1 MHKTVF
7 TNGLLDGKTAF
18 ITGGSSGINQGI
30 AEAFGQLGANVVIL
44 ARNQEKIDK
53 TVNSLKA
60 NGSEA
65 MGISCDVRDYDGVE
79 SALKAAYEKYGGID
93 CVIAGAAGNF
103 LSPIVGL
110 SSKGFQAVID
120 IDLMGTFNVFRASWD
135 YLTKPG
141 ASLIAISA
149 RQAIQPR
156 PFQAHACAAKA
167 GVNMLCKCLALEWGH
182 AGIRVNAISP
192 GPIDDTEG
200 FNRLV
205 PTAEKVE
212 AMKREV
218 PLKSIGKK
226 SDIANMATYLA
237 SDASNYITGAIMN
250 VDGGNELGSA
260 DYDFS
265 KPFDRKS

>member
-1 MHKTVF
+1 M
-7 TNGLLDGKTAF
+7 TNQIFAENALKGKTAF

-30 AEAFGQLGANVVIL
+30 AEAFGKLGANIVIL
-44 ARNQEKIDK
+44 ARNQDKIDK
-53 TVNSLKA
+53 AIDKLRA

-79 SALKAAYEKYGGID
+79 AALKTTYDKYGAID

-110 SSKGFQAVID
+110 SSKGFQTVID

-135 YLTKPG
+135 YLAKPG
-141 ASLIAISA
+141 ASLIAITA
-149 RQAIQPR
+149 RQAVQPR

-167 GVNMLCKCLALEWGH
+167 GVNMFCKCLALEWGH

-192 GPIDDTEG
+192 GPIDETEG

-205 PTAEKVE
+205 PTAEKVD
-212 AMKREV
+212 AMKREI
-218 PLKSIGKK
+218 PLKSIGQK
-226 SDIANMATYLA
+226 SDIANMATFLA
-237 SDASNYITGAIMN
+237 SDLSNYVTGAILN
-250 VDGGNELGSA
+250 VDGGNELGNA

-265 KPFDRKS
+265 KPFDRKP